1 MVQRCF
7 QLVNGARLIHSCDEV
22 HFPTLHSKHWF
33 DFVVLFKHEMFVILD
48 SAFDA
53 DSDFHQHVLNI
64 LFYDLP
70 LVSVY
75 FLQIPNFKRVWNMY
89 GSSRNLNWRNWTTH
103 FIDVPKQSNEPD
115 CGIYTALF
123 LKHWKPRVLMHDI
136 VKDEDIANI
145 RIRMA
150 NEMMFTDH
158 NILNDHKKLV
168 LEF

>member
-1 MVQRCF
+1 
-7 QLVNGARLIHSCDEV
+7 
-22 HFPTLHSKHWF
+22 
-33 DFVVLFKHEMFVILD
+33 MFVILD

-53 DSDFHQHVLNI
+53 NSDFHQHVLNI
-64 LFYDLP
+64 L
-70 LVSVY
+70 
-75 FLQIPNFKRVWNMY
+75 IPNFKRVWDMY

-103 FIDVPKQSNEPD
+103 FIDVPKQSNELD

-145 RIRMA
+145 QIRMA